1 MLSSVEAREVLAIH
15 THLEEHDMGN
25 SPCMESADKVLEDL
39 RAGLARYYFEARP
52 ADAGMPRSIA
62 WARQVDWVVLGVR
75 VQYQLKT
82 GEMREC
88 FERYGPVLEGQV
100 VLMLARDTGRYP
112 VEWQWPIE
120 AAFPGV
126 IFLWPDHID
135 FYDSIAW
142 LDDLETSP
150 RMTNELCTSLVAAGI
165 LTEEYRY

>member
-1 MLSSVEAREVLAIH
+1 
-15 THLEEHDMGN
+15 MGN
-25 SPCMESADKVLEDL
+25 SPCMDSADKVLEYL

-82 GEMREC
+82 REMREC

-112 VEWQWPIE
+112 VEWQRPIE

-126 IFLWPDHID
+126 SFLWPDHTN
-135 FYDSIAW
+135 FCDSIYW
-142 LDDLETSP
+142 LDDFKTDEG
-150 RMTNELCTSLVAAGI
+150 MTNDLCTSLVAAEV
-165 LTEEYRY
+165 LTEAFGWQ